1 MSSIQLNI
9 PHLDNFQAFLQIEKG
24 LSTNTINAY
33 TDDITK
39 LYQFLHEQSTPPRP
53 ENITTKNLQ
62 SFLQWVYEI
71 GLGPTSQA
79 RILSGIKSYFKFL
92 KIEQLVDKDPSH
104 LLESPRTRR
113 KLPVVL
119 SLEEIDEML
128 GTLDMS
134 LPQSQRNKAI
144 IETLYGCGLRVSEL
158 TDLKLSN
165 LHFSEGFIR
174 VIGKGN
180 AERLIPI
187 GNTAMDE
194 INSYVKHERVHT
206 MPQKGEEDFVFLNRR
221 GKHLTR
227 VMIFTIIK
235 NMANAAG
242 IKKIISPHTFR
253 HSFATHMVENGA
265 DLRVV
270 QEMLGHKSILTTE
283 IYTHIDRQYLKE
295 TLVEFHP
302 HGRK

>member
-1 MSSIQLNI
+1 MSSTQLDI
-9 PHLDNFQAFLQIEKG
+9 PFLDSFQAFLQIEKG
-24 LSTNTINAY
+24 LSKNTINAY
-33 TDDITK
+33 TDDLSK
-39 LYQFLHEQSTPPRP
+39 LYQFLNESSSPAQP
-53 ENITTKNLQ
+53 ETITTKKLQ
-62 SFLQWVYEI
+62 GFLQWIYEI

-79 RILSGIKSYFKFL
+79 RILSGIKAYFKYL
-92 KIEQLVDKDPSH
+92 KIEQLIDHDPAY
-104 LLESPRTRR
+104 LLEAPRTTR

-128 GTLDMS
+128 ATLDMS

-158 TDLKLSN
+158 TELKLSN

-180 AERLIPI
+180 AERLVPI

-194 INSYVKHERVHT
+194 INTYVKLERVHT
-206 MPQKGEEDFVFLNRR
+206 MPKKGEEDYVFLNRR

-235 NMANAAG
+235 NMAATAG
-242 IKKIISPHTFR
+242 IKKTISPHTFR

>member
-1 MSSIQLNI
+1 MSPNQLDI
-9 PHLDNFQAFLQIEKG
+9 PFLDNFQAFLQIEKG
-24 LSTNTINAY
+24 LSKNTINAY
-33 TDDITK
+33 TDDLIK
-39 LYQFLHEQSTPPRP
+39 LYQFLEEESLSNNP
-53 ENITTKNLQ
+53 EKITTKKLQ
-62 SFLQWVYEI
+62 GFLQWIYEI
-71 GLGPTSQA
+71 GLGATSQA
-79 RILSGIKSYFKFL
+79 RILSGIKAYFKFL
-92 KIEQLVDKDPSH
+92 KIDQLIDHDPAH
-104 LLESPRTRR
+104 LLEAPRTLR

-119 SLEEIDEML
+119 SLEEIDNML

-158 TDLKLSN
+158 TELKLSN

-180 AERLIPI
+180 AERLVPI
-187 GNTAMDE
+187 GNAAMDE
-194 INSYVKHERVHT
+194 INTYVKLERVHT
-206 MPQKGEEDFVFLNRR
+206 MPQKGEEDYVFLNRR

-235 NMANAAG
+235 NMAAAAG
-242 IKKIISPHTFR
+242 IKKTISPHTFR

-295 TLVEFHP
+295 TLIEFHP